1 MLSVIPEP
9 TTPSFLAVGVP
20 QATTVL
26 TTARSKADVRPA
38 ASSLCLTYRLSHD
51 GSLRSADFS
60 RAVRDSDAV
69 NLIAACI
76 LSVANART
84 SAS

>member
-38 ASSLCLTYRLSHD
+38 ASSLCLTYRFNHD
-51 GSLRSADFS
+51 GSFSSADS
-60 RAVRDSDAV
+60 SHAVRYNDAV

-76 LSVANART
+76 PI
-84 SAS
+84 